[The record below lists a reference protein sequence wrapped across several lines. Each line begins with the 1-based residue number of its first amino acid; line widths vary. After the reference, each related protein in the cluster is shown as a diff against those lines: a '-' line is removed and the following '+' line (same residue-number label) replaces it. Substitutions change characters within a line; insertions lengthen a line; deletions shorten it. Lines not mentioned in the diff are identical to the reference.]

1 MDQTQSDSQDEIWDG
16 YLCHVCFQTILEET
30 PPIENRC
37 DIHQVGRCDE
47 CAKKYAGAKWCSH
60 CARKQARG
68 NYRIPS
74 VGIGRFRRSAM
85 EKAIGV
91 LYFGQHDR
99 SPSLAL
105 EMSSE
110 GLYLVTFILS
120 CVIYH

>member
-1 MDQTQSDSQDEIWDG
+1 
-16 YLCHVCFQTILEET
+16 
-30 PPIENRC
+30 
-37 DIHQVGRCDE
+37 
-47 CAKKYAGAKWCSH
+47 
-60 CARKQARG
+60 
-68 NYRIPS
+68 
-74 VGIGRFRRSAM
+74 M